1 MAVQTKS
8 KSEDKGPKKKI
19 NWVQV
24 GVIGFCVLLVFMCIV
39 SFSGLPNAL
48 GNLINGDGIS
58 ETGKVVAGN
67 PVYVNYTLN
76 VNGSAVFEN
85 VMGFQAGTE
94 VNQSLYVNVEGYE
107 YPFVI
112 YAAEFNQISAGVI
125 GLVPGE
131 STTVAGSGSNM
142 AYQLTKEETETA
154 GLVFNDTKVNDR
166 VLITVPYTNEE
177 GKEAS
182 AYRVCVVTA
191 KTDDGLT
198 RQYGSDTIDIKM
210 VGYLTTSQ
218 K

>member
-94 VNQSLYVNVEGYE
+94 VNQSL
-107 YPFVI
+107 
-112 YAAEFNQISAGVI
+112 
-125 GLVPGE
+125 
-131 STTVAGSGSNM
+131 
-142 AYQLTKEETETA
+142 
-154 GLVFNDTKVNDR
+154 
-166 VLITVPYTNEE
+166 
-177 GKEAS
+177 
-182 AYRVCVVTA
+182 
-191 KTDDGLT
+191 
-198 RQYGSDTIDIKM
+198 
-210 VGYLTTSQ
+210 
-218 K
+218 

>member
-94 VNQSLYVNVEGYE
+94 LNQSLYVNVEGYE

-112 YAAEFNQISAGVI
+112 YEAEFNQISAGVI
-125 GLVPGE
+125 GLFPGE

-154 GLVFNDTKVNDR
+154 GLVFDDMKVDDR
-166 VLITVPYTNEE
+166 VFITVPYTNEDGE
-177 GKEAS
+177 EAS

-191 KTDDGLT
+191 KTYDGLT
-198 RQYGSDTIDIKM
+198 LHYGSDTIDIKM
-210 VGYLTTSQ
+210 VGYLTTS
-218 K
+218 